1 MPIKIVCQCG
11 RQLIV
16 PDQRA
21 GRAVQ
26 CPKCN
31 QRVEVPGERL
41 PDPPRVETV
50 AKPAAAV
57 SEPIAPK
64 AAAPTPSPP
73 APKKAAP
80 PKPPPPPRA
89 PKIETVK
96 PSVPPAPPMREKAA
110 APTPPPVP
118 PPPPAIEL
126 PKIETTRTPPLPP
139 DAPLPKIE
147 LAKPPAPLAPIP
159 PPPPKPPAPKVELPP
174 PPAPQRPEPSAPS
187 VPASVHLPAAVA
199 AKFATPPI
207 PKATEPEKLK
217 EPEKEKEP
225 LVSTRMGYRPDAEK
239 INAAYVLTM
248 LLVLLGFTSLAPGVY
263 DIVRYLRDTD
273 SGAVG
278 RWVFVVFFL
287 GLMHFAY
294 GFYLGQLPDWSSAW
308 VLTGVTLLQAAVYA
322 AVLTALYLTGGQSQ
336 FVEGLDL
343 RRYVDNG
350 HARAWCFV
358 MMCLTGMAAYFCGRV
373 SIRWR
378 RAFVLVRSAYQ
389 HDPSSAW

>member
-41 PDPPRVETV
+41 PDPPRVESV
-50 AKPAAAV
+50 AKPAAAAV
-57 SEPIAPK
+57 SEPVAPK
-64 AAAPTPSPP
+64 AVAPTPVSP
-73 APKKAAP
+73 APKKAAL
-80 PKPPPPPRA
+80 PKPTPPPRA
-89 PKIETVK
+89 PTIETVK
-96 PSVPPAPPMREKAA
+96 APPAPPPPVREKAA

-126 PKIETTRTPPLPP
+126 PKIETARSAPPPLP
-139 DAPLPKIE
+139 DVQLPKIE
-147 LAKPPAPLAPIP
+147 LAKPPAPTP
-159 PPPPKPPAPKVELPP
+159 PPPSAPKVELLP
-174 PPAPQRPEPSAPS
+174 PPAPQRAEPSTPS

-199 AKFATPPI
+199 AKFAAAPI
-207 PKATEPEKLK
+207 PKATEPEKPK

-278 RWVFVVFFL
+278 RWVFIVFFL